1 MATAFTDKE
10 NLYLA
15 LDLLTGG
22 DLRFHL
28 GKMKRF
34 NENQSSLHLNIYIF
48 KNSLLLA
55 SFSHSSTSMIT
66 ESYIEI

>member
-1 MATAFTDKE
+1 MNMAYAFADKE

-22 DLRFHL
+22 DLRFHI

-34 NENQSSLHLNIYIF
+34 SEN
-48 KNSLLLA
+48 
-55 SFSHSSTSMIT
+55 
-66 ESYIEI
+66 